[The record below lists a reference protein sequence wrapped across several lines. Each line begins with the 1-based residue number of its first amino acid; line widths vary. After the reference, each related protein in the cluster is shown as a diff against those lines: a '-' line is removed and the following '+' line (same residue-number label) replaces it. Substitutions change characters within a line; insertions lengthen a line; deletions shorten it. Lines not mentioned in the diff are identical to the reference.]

1 MKTVGKW
8 LFLIGMLVAALAAAL
23 SFSNMWLSLVLVLA
37 GILAAIFF
45 LDSSDVVNSGIRYLV
60 LVAVHAVLDA
70 IPAVGPYIT
79 GFFAGVVG
87 FLGPVMLTLLVIHF
101 VKKYLLKQASTQ

>member
-8 LFLIGMLVAALAAAL
+8 LFLIGLLVAVLASIF
-23 SFSNMWLSLVLVLA
+23 SFSNMWLSLVLVIA

-45 LDSSDVVNSGIRYLV
+45 LDYMDVVNSGIRYLV
-60 LVAVHAVLDA
+60 LVAVYAVLDS

-79 GFFAGVVG
+79 KFFAGVVG
-87 FLGPVMLTLLVIHF
+87 FLAPVLLTLLVIHF
-101 VKKYLLKQASTQ
+101 VKKYLVK